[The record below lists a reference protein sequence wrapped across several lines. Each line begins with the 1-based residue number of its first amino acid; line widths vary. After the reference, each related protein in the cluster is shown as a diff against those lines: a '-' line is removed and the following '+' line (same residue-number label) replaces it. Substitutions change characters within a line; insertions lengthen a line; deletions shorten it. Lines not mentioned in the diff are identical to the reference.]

1 MLPVNPHIITDNG
14 TQYSLGT
21 LDKNI
26 IRYDFKKM
34 LFFLEAKGKMLFGER
49 FRIYKKDR
57 KVLYKLCAYVIGD
70 KVKCAEYGLDL
81 TKGVLLA
88 GPVGCGKTSLLT
100 LIRYMVPHQRS
111 YEVVS
116 TRDMIWSY
124 SRIGYKVI
132 EDYGNSGFFCFD
144 DLGAELM
151 GRFYGKECNVMREV
165 LLSRYDLFRQSK
177 RKVKT
182 HATTNLS
189 AEELEE
195 VYGTRVCSRMRE
207 LFNWIVFEQTSVDK
221 RS

>member
-1 MLPVNPHIITDNG
+1 MPSVNPHIITDNG

-34 LFFLEAKGKMLFGER
+34 LVFLEAKGKMLFGER
-49 FRIYKKDR
+49 FRIYKKDQ

-70 KVKCAEYGLDL
+70 KVKCAEYGVDL
-81 TKGVLLA
+81 TKGILLA

-100 LIRYMVPHQRS
+100 LAPFMVPHQRS

-116 TRDMIWSY
+116 TRDLVWDY
-124 SRIGYKVI
+124 SRTGYKVI
-132 EDYGNSGFFCFD
+132 EDYGSSGFFCFD
-144 DLGAELM
+144 DLGVELI

-189 AEELEE
+189 EEELEE
-195 VYGTRVCSRMRE
+195 VYGVRVCSRMRE
-207 LFNWIVFEQTSVDK
+207 LFNWIVFEQTSTDK
-221 RS
+221 RK